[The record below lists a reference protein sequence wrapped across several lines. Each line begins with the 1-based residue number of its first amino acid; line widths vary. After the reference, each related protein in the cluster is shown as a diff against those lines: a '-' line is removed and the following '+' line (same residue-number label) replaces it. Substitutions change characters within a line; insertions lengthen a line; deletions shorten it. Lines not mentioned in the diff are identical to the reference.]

1 MGLGDLSGSV
11 IPTFLLGA
19 PRSGTTLLERMLSS
33 HSLVKGGPEPH
44 LLTPLAYLGVW
55 GRVDKAP
62 YDHIVAAIGQ
72 QAFVRNLPQQEQ
84 DYWHACRSYC
94 DVLYT
99 AYMQQARET
108 VCLDKTP
115 EYVTVWPFLTKVYP
129 DAKYIVLTRHPA
141 AILASFANSFFD
153 GDFSVAQRHDPILE
167 RYVPALAGFLRQTE
181 VQFVQISYENLV
193 REPEKCL
200 TLICDYL
207 GIPFEPE
214 AVNYGGKQDRQAAEA
229 GLGDPIG
236 VGRHSR
242 PNVSNLDKW
251 VREYA
256 SDSQRQDILRQ
267 SIARIDPGDLATIGY
282 PEPTFWE
289 WIERAEGH
297 RQSTHNPKLTRY
309 RLQRKLI
316 IRLRGMTQRNAGL
329 KRGIAWL
336 RMVCDVLLR
345 EY

>member
-1 MGLGDLSGSV
+1 M
-11 IPTFLLGA
+11 
-19 PRSGTTLLERMLSS
+19 LERMLSS
-33 HSLVKGGPEPH
+33 HSLVRGGPEPH

-72 QAFVRNLPQQEQ
+72 QAFVKSLPHQEQ
-84 DYWHACRSYC
+84 DYWRACRSYC

-99 AYMQQARET
+99 ASMSRTEESI
-108 VCLDKTP
+108 CLDKTP
-115 EYVTVWPFLTKVYP
+115 EYTTVWPFITKVYP

-153 GDFSVAQRHDPILE
+153 GDFTVAQCHDPILE

-181 VQFVQISYENLV
+181 VSFVHLSYETLV
-193 REPEKCL
+193 REPETCL
-200 TLICDYL
+200 QRICDYL
-207 GIPFEPE
+207 EIPYEAE
-214 AVNYGGKQDRQAAEA
+214 AVNYGGRQDRQAAEA

-236 VGRHSR
+236 VGQHTR
-242 PNVSNLDKW
+242 PNDTHLDKW
-251 VREYA
+251 VQEYA
-256 SDSQRQDILRQ
+256 GDAHKLGILRA
-267 SIARIDPGDLATIGY
+267 SIERLDPADLATIGY
-282 PEPTFWE
+282 PASEIWPP
-289 WIERAEGH
+289 IEQGTGH
-297 RQSTHNPKLTRY
+297 PVAAKKTKMSRY

-316 IRLRGMTQRNAGL
+316 IGLRHMTQRHA
-329 KRGIAWL
+329 KMREGISWL